1 MEVINENWLATV
13 THLTTV
19 IETSNKKD
27 AAVANGLY
35 KSITSVKFV
44 TFLGFMCDYTYTISL
59 LSKAFQSDKLTLSS
73 ALDEL
78 DASLGSLE
86 QLCTYG
92 HTLTKFV
99 AEFDDSSNPSSFRGI
114 DITGGKRELD
124 ATRKSLRTLAIKSKE
139 YLERRFKV
147 DGIFQDFDIIDPTN
161 WPASGSE
168 RGKKA
173 EYGLEEITHILQL
186 PVTVPTRI
194 TSADTSSVA
203 TIKTTC
209 LLEVTFV

>member
-1 MEVINENWLATV
+1 MI
-13 THLTTV
+13 
-19 IETSNKKD
+19 
-27 AAVANGLY
+27 
-35 KSITSVKFV
+35 
-44 TFLGFMCDYTYTISL
+44 
-59 LSKAFQSDKLTLSS
+59 LSKEFQSDKLTLSS

-86 QLCTYG
+86 QLCTNG
-92 HTLTKFV
+92 HTFTKFV
-99 AEFDDSSNPSSFRGI
+99 AEFDDSSNPSSFCGI

-168 RGKKA
+168 RGII
-173 EYGLEEITHILQL
+173 EYGLEEITHILQHYQL
-186 PVTVPTRI
+186 LFPQELHRQILHQWLQLKLHVCKKLHLSDRNFF
-194 TSADTSSVA
+194 DTS
-203 TIKTTC
+203 
-209 LLEVTFV
+209 